1 MWSIHNSRTV
11 TIFQDFSVCVYK
23 ENKLLKHL
31 NDFSHITNFF
41 HENRMKHEFSI
52 ERNNDIILDL
62 MNAGICNIQVLV
74 KNNKGTLYA
83 QKLSK
88 MS

>member
-1 MWSIHNSRTV
+1 
-11 TIFQDFSVCVYK
+11 
-23 ENKLLKHL
+23 
-31 NDFSHITNFF
+31 
-41 HENRMKHEFSI
+41 MKHEFSI
-52 ERNNDIILDL
+52 ERNNDIILEL